1 MSMTPLDEIWMVVRW
16 WLALLV
22 LGTAVTPFT
31 LHILHRLPDRGYAFA
46 KLLGLLLTSYLFWLF
61 GSLGILGNNLGGI
74 LVGLVVVVGLSI
86 WAWQQG
92 RAEIIGWLRANWR
105 YVLLT
110 ELLFLVIF
118 LLWAWVRAQNPA
130 IVATEKPMDFAFLN
144 AIGRSPSFPPL
155 DPWLSGYAISYYYF
169 GYLMQSVLA
178 RLTAVPE
185 PYAFNLAI
193 AWLVAG
199 TAVGAFGL
207 VYNLVAA
214 YGPQARR
221 AAMALGLVAAVAIPI
236 AGNLEIVL
244 EAAHGHGYGSP
255 QFWIWLDVRDLNTVP
270 DPTTPPRYE
279 NAFWWWWRSSRPI
292 NEYSLSGQRIDGLE
306 PIVEFPAFSFV
317 LGDLHPHVMALPFA
331 FLSLGVALAWFLKDF
346 NAEAQRRREEE
357 QESVKSFN
365 TLRASTE
372 PAEVT
377 GTADPILRPLTGLV
391 REVGVPLWLL
401 TAVILG
407 GLSFLNVW
415 DVLIHLFV
423 VLGAYLLAQWR
434 RQGWSREILIKTFY
448 LALLLAI
455 PALLLYLPF
464 YLGFRSQAGAPF
476 LLPMLNRP
484 TRLAQFLIVFG
495 LPLSTITILLLVL
508 AVKQYLRQWWVG
520 LLTAVTL
527 LLSLFLLALL
537 FSWIVAASAEGAGR
551 VINLAAELGIPLAAR
566 PEGLAPGWAV
576 TAVLAILPTYL
587 YARLVFPALTLL
599 LAGLLALAV
608 MVLVEAMAQRPDAE
622 AQNDP
627 LTPSPA
633 HPGVPAALTPA
644 SSPPSPLPFALLLI
658 ITGILLT
665 LGPEFLYLRDNFG
678 VRLNTIFKFYYQAW
692 ALFGVAAVFGLYAL
706 WRATAGAARI
716 VPVLTTAGYGLA
728 LLLSLLFP
736 FYAIQS
742 RAVEFRG
749 RADAEF
755 RQPPTLNGLAAMQNF
770 NFDEYAAIQWLR
782 ENVDGAPVILEAV
795 GGQYSEYGR
804 VSASTG
810 LPTLLGWAGHEY
822 QWRGSS
828 TPEPALRDPAVRDIY
843 TATAW
848 ENSNAAQLLDGY
860 GVELIYL
867 GNLERSAY
875 GLLGPALQKFSDRL
889 EVAYQ
894 NNSVTIYRW
903 LPEE

>member
-1 MSMTPLDEIWMVVRW
+1 MTPFDEIWIVVRW

-22 LGTAVTPFT
+22 VGTAVTPLT
-31 LHILHRLPDRGYAFA
+31 LHLLHRLPDRGYAFS
-46 KLLGLLLTSYLFWLF
+46 KLLGLLLTSYLFWLL

-74 LVGLVVVVGLSI
+74 LLGLLVVVGLSA

-92 RAEIIGWLRANWR
+92 RVEITGWLRGNWR
-105 YVLLT
+105 YVLLV
-110 ELLFLVIF
+110 ELLFLAVF
-118 LLWAWVRAQNPA
+118 LAWAWVRAQNPA

-144 AIGRSPSFPPL
+144 AMGRSPSFPPL

-214 YGPQARR
+214 YGQQAKR
-221 AAMALGLVAAVAIPI
+221 AAVALGLVAAIAIPV

-244 EAAHGHGYGSP
+244 EAAHGYGYGSP
-255 QFWIWLDVRDLNTVP
+255 QFWAWLDVRDLNTAP

-292 NEYSLSGQRIDGLE
+292 NEYSLSGQRIEGLE

-346 NAEAQRRREEE
+346 NAEAQRRREEDQE
-357 QESVKSFN
+357 SAESVKSVDSF
-365 TLRASTE
+365 LA
-372 PAEVT
+372 
-377 GTADPILRPLTGLV
+377 PLTGLV
-391 REVGVPLWLL
+391 QEVGVPLWLL

-407 GLSFLNVW
+407 GLSFLNTW

-423 VLGAYLLAQWR
+423 VLGAFTLAQWR
-434 RQGWSREILIKTFY
+434 NRGWSSSILVKTFY
-448 LALLLAI
+448 LALLLVI
-455 PALLLYLPF
+455 PAVLLYLPF
-464 YLGFRSQAGAPF
+464 YFGFRSQAGAPF

-495 LPLSTITILLLVL
+495 LPLGTITILLLVL
-508 AVKQYLRQWWVG
+508 AAKQRFRQWKAG

-527 LLSLFLLALL
+527 LVTLFLLSLL

-551 VINLAAELGIPLAAR
+551 VINLAAELGIPLAPRAD
-566 PEGLAPGWAV
+566 GFAPGWAV
-576 TAVLAILPTYL
+576 TAVFAILPTYL
-587 YARLVFPALTLL
+587 QARLAFPALTLL
-599 LAGLLALAV
+599 LVALLTLAV
-608 MVLVEAMAQRPDAE
+608 MVLVEQVNRWKGE
-622 AQNDP
+622 QV
-627 LTPSPA
+627 S
-633 HPGVPAALTPA
+633 TPA
-644 SSPPSPLPFALLLI
+644 SSPLSPPHPGVFAALTPSPPHPLTPSPLPFALLLI

-692 ALFGVAAVFGLYAL
+692 ALFGVAAIFGLYAL
-706 WRATAGAARI
+706 WRATAGATRI

-782 ENVDGAPVILEAV
+782 ENADGAPVILEAV

-810 LPTLLGWAGHEY
+810 LPTLLGWAGHQY

-828 TPEPALRDPAVRDIY
+828 TQEPAVRDPAVRDIF
-843 TATAW
+843 TASNW
-848 ENSNAAQLLDGY
+848 DGSNAALLLDEY
-860 GVELIYL
+860 GVELIYI
-867 GNLERSAY
+867 GNLERNTY
-875 GLLGPALQKFSDRL
+875 GLSGPALQKFSDRL

-903 LPEE
+903 LPEK

>member
-1 MSMTPLDEIWMVVRW
+1 MTPFDEIWMVIRW
-16 WLALLV
+16 WLALV
-22 LGTAVTPFT
+22 VVGTAVTPLT
-31 LHILHRLPDRGYAFA
+31 LHLLHRLPDRGYAFA
-46 KLLGLLLTSYLFWLF
+46 KLLGLLLTSYLFWLL
-61 GSLGILGNNLGGI
+61 GSLGIVGNNLGGI
-74 LVGLVVVVGLSI
+74 LVGLVAVVVLSI
-86 WAWQQG
+86 WVWQQG
-92 RAEIIGWLRANWR
+92 REEIVGWLRPNWR
-105 YVLLT
+105 YVLLV
-110 ELLFLVIF
+110 ELLFLVVF
-118 LLWAWVRAQNPA
+118 LLWVWVRAQNPA

-255 QFWIWLDVRDLNTVP
+255 QFWIWLDVRDLSTAP

-346 NAEAQRRREEE
+346 SAETQRRREEE
-357 QESVKSFN
+357 QDAEAVKSFD
-365 TLRASTE
+365 TLR
-372 PAEVT
+372 T
-377 GTADPILRPLTGLV
+377 GSVDSFLAPLTGLV
-391 REVGVPLWLL
+391 QEVGTPLWLL

-407 GLSFLNVW
+407 GLSFLNTW

-423 VLGAYLLAQWR
+423 VLGAFTLAQWR
-434 RQGWSREILIKTFY
+434 SYGWSKQILTRT
-448 LALLLAI
+448 LLMALLLVI
-455 PALLLYLPF
+455 PAVLLYLPF
-464 YLGFRSQAGAPF
+464 YFGFRSQAGAPF

-484 TRLAQFLIVFG
+484 TRLAQFLIIFG
-495 LPLSTITILLLVL
+495 LPLGTITILLLVF
-508 AVKQYLRQWWVG
+508 AIKQRFRQWKVG
-520 LLTAVTL
+520 VITAVTL

-537 FSWIVAASAEGAGR
+537 FSWIVAASSEGAGR
-551 VINLAAELGIPLAAR
+551 VINLAAELGIPLAVR
-566 PEGLAPGWAV
+566 PEGLAPGWAGK
-576 TAVLAILPTYL
+576 AVLAILPTYL
-587 YARLVFPALTLL
+587 QARLALPALTLL
-599 LAGLLALAV
+599 LAGLMALAV
-608 MVLVEAMAQRPDAE
+608 MVLVEQVSRWEGEQVIAHSPPH
-622 AQNDP
+622 P
-627 LTPSPA
+627 LT
-633 HPGVPAALTPA
+633 
-644 SSPPSPLPFALLLI
+644 PSPLPFALLLI

-692 ALFGVAAVFGLYAL
+692 ALFGVAAIFGLYAL
-706 WRATAGAARI
+706 WRATAGVARI
-716 VPVLTTAGYGLA
+716 VPALTAAGYGLA

-828 TPEPALRDPAVRDIY
+828 TTEPALRDPAVRDIY
-843 TATAW
+843 TAAAW
-848 ENSNAAQLLDGY
+848 ENSNAAQLLDRY